1 MCEGLRSARDGERRE
16 SARGRKNE
24 GSLSISSFLA
34 RFLVLSPSNQCH
46 VDYCEG
52 PQYRFFGIRDF
63 LSLKLGF
70 RDFKA
75 KSGQYSGLKEK

>member
-1 MCEGLRSARDGERRE
+1 MRGIEEREGWREEE

-24 GSLSISSFLA
+24 GSLSISPFLS
-34 RFLVLSPSNQCH
+34 RFLVLYPSNQCH

-52 PQYRFFGIRDF
+52 SQYRFFGIRDF

-70 RDFKA
+70 RDFEA
-75 KSGQYSGLKEK
+75 KSGRYLGLKEK